1 MTPPKISTVLFDLDD
16 TLVDQSGAARAAV
29 VPWAAELGVA
39 GTPSEIVLR
48 WTTIAEPH
56 YRRYQRREV
65 TFAEQRRARVRE
77 FAPHLKLA
85 EDEAADAA
93 FTAYLTRYEG
103 AWVCFD
109 DAIPTCRRLRA
120 LGLRIAIF
128 TDGEQSHQQLKLDLV
143 GLREEVDLM
152 ICSSRLPAGK
162 PDLRAFGAAV
172 SRLGVPAAEILMVGD
187 SLEKDVRGALDA
199 GLDAVL
205 LDRHDEHPDAQVRRI
220 RTLDALNPWSRGQA

>member
-1 MTPPKISTVLFDLDD
+1 MF
-16 TLVDQSGAARAAV
+16 
-29 VPWAAELGVA
+29 
-39 GTPSEIVLR
+39 
-48 WTTIAEPH
+48 
-56 YRRYQRREV
+56 RRR
-65 TFAEQRRARVRE
+65 
-77 FAPHLKLA
+77 H
-85 EDEAADAA
+85 
-93 FTAYLTRYEG
+93 
-103 AWVCFD
+103 
-109 DAIPTCRRLRA
+109 PTCRRLRA